1 MGLFKKRTKLD
12 FRRSLLRAILPDLK
26 SPPLSTA
33 AEEVPDNS
41 CSQPK
46 LLHIEVLVDEKKNNQ
61 NKNKYNNK
69 DSNRDGKSSKAA
81 VVSSKSGFKPA
92 SKPELQL
99 VLLKPAL
106 PVQTKAVVS
115 ASTPIIPPTSS
126 STKSK
131 AVAAEKIKS
140 KSLEKEKERER
151 EEEKDTI
158 KTSEILLLPAE
169 ILRDIFSYLDSR
181 ELQSLY
187 HTHSRF
193 RAIVLEHRSYFCR
206 ELAGRNLRY
215 FARYLKPAFFDL
227 QRQARE
233 HFLPPLLNYTS
244 GSNNDEEDE
253 SPCSNIPSWYLK
265 LHKLDKITKQLYS
278 LMPPDENEWELEYL
292 RIQGLPPSQY
302 NPRVWPRPG
311 NPSFYFTHTIISFYQ
326 YNSLLKLPKDSLVDF
341 KERDVKPVCRCA
353 QGYFRS
359 TAHLG
364 ILCAVYMA
372 CLKYN
377 NAQKQQTENT
387 SNNSSNNNGNNNSG
401 KVEEGGADLSEF
413 LPELGGGL
421 GNYIKGTRVSVKEL
435 FKMVVVVTYPGNLL
449 KVIEDPSGPTMA
461 RLKVVLETLKEVL
474 VGNEEERRQSGV
486 DRMYTKGLEMM
497 EGFARY
503 WDAKKASSSTDELLA
518 LRYFDDW
525 DLL

>member
-12 FRRSLLRAILPDLK
+12 FRRSLLRAILPDIKTPPPKELLLLPA
-26 SPPLSTA
+26 SPEPTI
-33 AEEVPDNS
+33 N
-41 CSQPK
+41 
-46 LLHIEVLVDEKKNNQ
+46 IEIVDEKKAAA
-61 NKNKYNNK
+61 
-69 DSNRDGKSSKAA
+69 AA
-81 VVSSKSGFKPA
+81 VAIETVEVVEPQ
-92 SKPELQL
+92 PE
-99 VLLKPAL
+99 
-106 PVQTKAVVS
+106 PV
-115 ASTPIIPPTSS
+115 
-126 STKSK
+126 
-131 AVAAEKIKS
+131 
-140 KSLEKEKERER
+140 
-151 EEEKDTI
+151 
-158 KTSEILLLPAE
+158 SEILLLPAE
-169 ILRDIFSYLDSR
+169 ILRDIFSYLDNC

-193 RAIVLEHRSYFCR
+193 RAIVLEHRSFFCR
-206 ELAGRNLRY
+206 ELASRNLRY

-227 QRQARE
+227 QRESRSR
-233 HFLPPLLNYTS
+233 FLPRPSKNSNYNNYNNY
-244 GSNNDEEDE
+244 NNDSDNDDVAICKRY
-253 SPCSNIPSWYLK
+253 PGQANIPAWYLK
-265 LHKLDKITKQLYS
+265 LHKLDKITQELYA

-326 YNSLLKLPKDSLVDF
+326 YNSLVKLPKDSLVDF
-341 KERDVKPVCRCA
+341 KSRDIKPVCRCA

-372 CLKYN
+372 CLKF
-377 NAQKQQTENT
+377 KTEEK
-387 SNNSSNNNGNNNSG
+387 GD
-401 KVEEGGADLSEF
+401 KKEDLSLF

-435 FKMVVVVTYPGNLL
+435 FKMVVVVMYPGNLL
-449 KVIEDPSGPTMA
+449 KVIKDPSPETMA
-461 RLKVVLETLKEVL
+461 RLRIVLETLKDVL
-474 VGNEEERRQSGV
+474 VRNEEERRQSGV

-497 EGFARY
+497 EGFAKY
-503 WDAKKASSSTDELLA
+503 WDSVEGQAERET